1 METAGIGNDDA
12 KRQAWGNP
20 VEAELGSMGGRS
32 VRRELGTSCDVSSW
46 LSAALEAS
54 TLCVPAVT
62 AELLFYESPSE
73 GWGQHPL
80 RRDGLT
86 YRLPG

>member
-1 METAGIGNDDA
+1 METAGTGNHDA

-54 TLCVPAVT
+54 TLCVPAMT
-62 AELLFYESPSE
+62 AELPFYESPSE

-80 RRDGLT
+80 RPDGLT